1 LTADG
6 VLYRAGGI
14 LGLAQSKERGMKVS
28 VSWAS
33 SCAVV
38 VALASLAG
46 RASCEEAKPDAAAEP
61 QAAQVAAA
69 NAPATVPIPLPAEQ
83 APLRLRHGVF
93 KYSSYP
99 AAWTSAQS
107 SNRLI
112 LVFATSHN
120 CPHCVRMINET
131 FQATQVRSFVNDS
144 FETVYVNRS
153 EQPELATKL
162 KLRWFPTTLVVAPNN
177 QVLDVIEGYVD
188 ARTFSQRLQTTVAA
202 HQATLKR

>member
-1 LTADG
+1 
-6 VLYRAGGI
+6 
-14 LGLAQSKERGMKVS
+14 MKVLAT
-28 VSWAS
+28 WAS

-38 VALASLAG
+38 WAALGFAG
-46 RASCEEAKPDAAAEP
+46 RANCEEAKPQAAAKLRSEP
-61 QAAQVAAA
+61 LEVAAA
-69 NAPATVPIPLPAEQ
+69 ASAPAAMPITPPAAK

-93 KYSSYP
+93 KFSSYP

-131 FQATQVRSFVNDS
+131 FQAGQVRDYVNDS

-153 EQPELATKL
+153 EQPELSAKL
-162 KLRWFPTTLVVAPNN
+162 KVRWFPTTLIVGPNN

-188 ARTFSQRLQTTVAA
+188 ARTFSRRLRTTVAA